1 MCILCGELVSNFHWS
16 DIKFKEENASSIIV
30 GSQVGARMKARIKR
44 VKILN
49 KILEFYGLKIKEWQG
64 SKYILSNAK
73 GYTAIISDLGDLWQ
87 KADELN
93 KKPLDALDDNLLNFL
108 NSKSYG

>member
-1 MCILCGELVSNFHWS
+1 MCVLCGELVSNFHWS
-16 DIKFKEENASSIIV
+16 DINFKEQNSHVVVV
-30 GSQVGARMKARIKR
+30 GSQIGDRIKARLKR

-49 KILEFYGLKIKEWQG
+49 RIFEFYGLKIKEWQG

-73 GYTAIISDLGDLWQ
+73 GYTIIVNDLGDLWQ

-93 KKPLDALDDNLLNFL
+93 KKPLDVLDENLLNFL
-108 NSKSYG
+108 NSKKYG